1 MTTITQLTEIVNE
14 SLVPSNKKL
23 DGSLVQISTNVDNKL
38 SIAEDGL
45 FVSVPNV
52 DLTPYYTSS
61 QTDSAISAAIAQAQ
75 LAGGGTEVDL
85 SGYATLEHFDSLVN
99 NLIFLATDKA
109 EEAVAK
115 VVNGAPATFDTLKEI
130 ATWIENDGVDASDLA
145 ASISGY
151 ATKAELAEY
160 PKTADVLVSLGEQ
173 AEGLESQIALKADV
187 SVLSE
192 YATKDDLSEAFNEI
206 PQGIATQLDT
216 KLDKPVEIAS
226 ETVTTPTVNSV
237 PLYTI
242 GNDGDY
248 VLCTPDTWLK
258 IGNFYVPAYTG
269 STVGITG

>member
-1 MTTITQLTEIVNE
+1 MTTITQLTEIVNG

-38 SIAEDGL
+38 SVAEDGL
-45 FVSVPNV
+45 FVSVPKV

-75 LAGGGTEVDL
+75 LAGGDTEVDL
-85 SGYATLEHFDSLVN
+85 
-99 NLIFLATDKA
+99 
-109 EEAVAK
+109 
-115 VVNGAPATFDTLKEI
+115 
-130 ATWIENDGVDASDLA
+130 
-145 ASISGY
+145 SGY

-160 PKTADVLVSLGEQ
+160 PKTADVLASLEEQ

-206 PQGIATQLDT
+206 PRGIATQLDT
-216 KLDKPVEIAS
+216 KLDKPVETAS

>member
-38 SIAEDGL
+38 SVAEDGL

-61 QTDSAISAAIAQAQ
+61 QTDSAISTAISQAQ

-85 SGYATLEHFDSLVN
+85 SGYAT
-99 NLIFLATDKA
+99 
-109 EEAVAK
+109 
-115 VVNGAPATFDTLKEI
+115 
-130 ATWIENDGVDASDLA
+130 
-145 ASISGY
+145 
-151 ATKAELAEY
+151 KAELAEY
-160 PKTADVLVSLGEQ
+160 PKTADVIASLGEQ

-187 SVLSE
+187 SVLSA

-216 KLDKPVEIAS
+216 KLDKPVETAS

-237 PLYTI
+237 PLYSI

>member
-1 MTTITQLTEIVNE
+1 MTIKQLTEIE
-14 SLVPSNKKL
+14 DGSLIPSNKKL
-23 DGSLVQISTNVDNKL
+23 DATLVQISANAANKL
-38 SIAEDGL
+38 SVAEDGL
-45 FVSVPNV
+45 MVSVPSV
-52 DLTPYYTSS
+52 DLSPYYTST
-61 QTDSAISAAIAQAQ
+61 QTDSAITDAIAQAQ

-173 AEGLESQIALKADV
+173 AEGLESQIALKADKTA
-187 SVLSE
+187 LAE
-192 YATKDDLSEAFNEI
+192 YTTS
-206 PQGIATQLDT
+206 TQLET
-216 KLDKPVEIAS
+216 KLDKPVETAP
-226 ETVTTPTVNSV
+226 ETVTTPTVDSV
-237 PLYTI
+237 PLYTLDNN
-242 GNDGDY
+242 GAY
-248 VLCTPDTWLK
+248 VLCTPDAWLN
-258 IGNFYVPAYTG
+258 INGYLVPAYNQ
-269 STVGITG
+269 STIVGV